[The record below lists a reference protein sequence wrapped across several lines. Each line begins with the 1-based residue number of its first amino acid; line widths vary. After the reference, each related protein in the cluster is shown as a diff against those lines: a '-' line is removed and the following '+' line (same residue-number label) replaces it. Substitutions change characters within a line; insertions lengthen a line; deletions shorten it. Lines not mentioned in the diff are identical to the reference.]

1 MIKIGLCALFFL
13 VFIIILYLLLYY
25 YLSLK
30 KLDVTFLWPF
40 LSRSRSGHENT
51 RGMGSYHNN
60 EVYTCNYITFQ
71 HKMIMPKEKYSETI
85 ILLPRNNNHY
95 TCNLATVPTTF
106 VTQQQHWIHTALI
119 SLSLWKNHFSRYE
132 SLTYLYNHF
141 LRFHEDFVRYSE
153 MSVKNSGLRYSE
165 MFGRYS
171 NRYFC

>member
-1 MIKIGLCALFFL
+1 MCPLFLSFYYYSL
-13 VFIIILYLLLYY
+13 FTALLLSEFEEIGCNF
-25 YLSLK
+25 L
-30 KLDVTFLWPF
+30 VTFLIKVKVRTWKYP
-40 LSRSRSGHENT
+40 RN
-51 RGMGSYHNN
+51 GSYHNN

-95 TCNLATVPTTF
+95 TCNLATVSTTS

-165 MFGRYS
+165 MFERYS